1 MLIILIIS
9 YILHLNNNN
18 NNNNTNNNNNDTK
31 HIELR
36 AIRGRGAFYLKQK
49 TNTEPNI
56 TINGQLNEPI
66 PLRDRSQHYQF
77 SGKKYGYS
85 DNFME
90 VKIGLNATIRIPDSL
105 DPDCSVLL
113 RLVKCYPNDPAL
125 PSNANLK
132 YNPHKYKLQLYGP
145 PHLSPKIVKSL

>member
-1 MLIILIIS
+1 M
-9 YILHLNNNN
+9 
-18 NNNNTNNNNNDTK
+18 
-31 HIELR
+31 
-36 AIRGRGAFYLKQK
+36 
-49 TNTEPNI
+49 
-56 TINGQLNEPI
+56 NEAI
-66 PLRDRSQHYQF
+66 PLRDPAQHYKF

-125 PSNANLK
+125 PSNANLE
-132 YNPHKYKLQLYGP
+132 YDPHKYQLRLFP
-145 PHLSPKIVKSL
+145 LPSLLPSKIVKSL